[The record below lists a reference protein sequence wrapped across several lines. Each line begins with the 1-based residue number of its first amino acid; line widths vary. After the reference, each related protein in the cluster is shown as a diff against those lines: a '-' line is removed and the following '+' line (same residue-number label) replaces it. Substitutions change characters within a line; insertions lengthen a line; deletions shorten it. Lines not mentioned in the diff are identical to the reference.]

1 MRIRVLSMVAAGLL
15 LAGCGG
21 SPQQEADAPDTTQAP
36 ASSSAP
42 PSGKS
47 AQGPDGEE
55 PAGTGSMIVTYQ
67 DATSPEAIAGRD
79 VLQADQVLE
88 EMADDINQTL
98 NLPYDIPLLGVQCDQ
113 ANAFWDPNAKT
124 ISICYEDTS
133 NSERI
138 FTEAGDPDPV
148 AGAINAEWATFY
160 HEVGH
165 MAITVYDL
173 PVTGREEDVA
183 DQLAAYILL
192 TPGDDGQIDP
202 ESVQAVKDFA
212 RVFNSSGE
220 GDTEVSEQEMADVHS
235 LDLQRVYNLECWI
248 YGSDPGAN
256 GDLVA
261 DGQLPEDR
269 AAGCQDEWQQL
280 DQAWSTLLDPYF
292 K

>member
-1 MRIRVLSMVAAGLL
+1 MHIRVLSMVAAGLL
-15 LAGCGG
+15 LTGCGG
-21 SPQQEADAPDTTQAP
+21 SSQQEADAPDTPPAP

-42 PSGKS
+42 PSGKA

-55 PAGTGSMIVTYQ
+55 PAGTGSMIVTYE
-67 DATSPEAIAGRD
+67 DATTPEAIAGRD

-113 ANAFWDPNAKT
+113 ADAFWDPNAKT

-256 GDLVA
+256 GDLVT